1 MKIGLV
7 FPQTEFGST
16 DPLALRDYA
25 QTVEELGFTHLLAY
39 DHVLG
44 ANPVSPLRPG
54 PWAGPYKYTDPFFE
68 PFLLFTYLAA
78 VTTRLEFIPGVLI
91 LPQRQTALVAKQA
104 ATLDVLSGGR
114 LRLGVGLGWNAV
126 EYRALNENFHT
137 RGKRFE
143 EQIEVLRLLW
153 TQELVTFEGRWHH
166 IPDAGLNPLP
176 IQRPLP
182 LWFGG
187 HHDAVLRRVA
197 MLADGWLPGFRT
209 AEAARATLD
218 TLARYIEKAGR
229 PSEAVGLE
237 PRLPFGDGNPGQWR
251 AMLEGWRAAG
261 ATHLSFNTMG
271 AGFDTP
277 EKHLAAIKRFAKEMG
292 VRSP

>member
-1 MKIGLV
+1 MKIGIV

-25 QTVEELGFTHLLAY
+25 QTVEGLGFTHLFAY

-44 ANPVSPLRPG
+44 ANPVRPG
-54 PWAGPYKYTDPFFE
+54 GWTGPYKFTDPFIE
-68 PFLLFTYLAA
+68 PFLLFTYMAA

-114 LRLGVGLGWNAV
+114 LRVGVGLGWNEV
-126 EYRALNENFHT
+126 EYTALNENFHN

-153 TQELVTFEGRWHH
+153 TQELVTYEGRWHH
-166 IPDAGLNPLP
+166 IPDAGLNPMP
-176 IQRPLP
+176 VQRPIP

-187 HHDAVLRRVA
+187 YHDAVLRRVA
-197 MLADGWLPGFRT
+197 RLGDGWLPGFRT
-209 AEAARATLD
+209 AEAARPTLD
-218 TLARYIEKAGR
+218 TLARFLEEAGR
-229 PSEAVGLE
+229 KPEDVGLE
-237 PRLPFGDGNPGQWR
+237 PRLHYGEGNPDQW
-251 AMLEGWRAAG
+251 AATLEGWRAVG
-261 ATHLSFNTMG
+261 ATHISFNTMG

-277 EKHLAAIKRFAKEMG
+277 AKHLGAVRRFAG
-292 VRSP
+292 VVSL